1 LIAFVLPLLAAA
13 VNPQSGPVFWGTL
26 VYVAPEVAIAGAGA
40 YSISSDWW
48 SVGVLMYELLLG
60 LVPWD
65 APDDD
70 GILEQIKQGDVL
82 WPPEGLVSSRGWCLE
97 CAQHVACGSRRTVIT

>member
-1 LIAFVLPLLAAA
+1 M
-13 VNPQSGPVFWGTL
+13 FWGTL

-40 YSISSDWW
+40 YSVSSDWW
-48 SVGVLMYELLLG
+48 SLGVLMFELLLG

-82 WPPEGLVSSRGWCLE
+82 WPPEGLVSS
-97 CAQHVACGSRRTVIT
+97 SS